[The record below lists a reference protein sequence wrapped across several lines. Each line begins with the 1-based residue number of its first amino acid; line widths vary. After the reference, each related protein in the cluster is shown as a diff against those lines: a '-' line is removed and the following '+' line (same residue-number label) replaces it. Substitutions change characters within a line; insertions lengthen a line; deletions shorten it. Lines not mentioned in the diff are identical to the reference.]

1 MNVSELTAGNTYLC
15 RLSGANVLIFE
26 SEEQKVTGS
35 DGVEITLPSKKVG
48 KVCIKKT
55 DGDFKYAFVDL
66 HDGQMIK
73 QVK

>member
-1 MNVSELTAGNTYLC
+1 MKVSELKAGNVYQC
-15 RLSGANVLIFE
+15 RLSDAKILIFE

-35 DGVEITLPSKKVG
+35 DDVEITLPSKKVG

-66 HDGQMIK
+66 HDGQMLK
-73 QVK
+73 QVN